1 MNYLEIIGCIVGII
15 YLWLEY
21 KASIYFWPVSIIM
34 PAIYIVV
41 YYNAGLYADFGINI
55 YFMLASI
62 YGWIIWLRGR
72 KISSES
78 EVVEMPITNIDI
90 RKLPVMLAVF
100 LILFVFIAYILIE
113 FTDSNVP
120 WIDSFTTA
128 LSVIALWMLSR
139 KYVEQWLVWVAV
151 DVVSCGLY
159 VYKSLYFTAALYL
172 LYSVIAFAGYRKWK
186 KMMYE

>member
-1 MNYLEIIGCIVGII
+1 MYFLELVGCIVGLV

-34 PAIYIVV
+34 PAIYMVV

-62 YGWIIWLRGR
+62 YGWIMWYKGL
-72 KISSES
+72 KVSSES
-78 EVVEMPITNIDI
+78 SVIEMPVTHLN
-90 RKLPVMLAVF
+90 MSYLAVMA
-100 LILFVFIAYILIE
+100 LVFIVLLITISFILIE
-113 FTDSNVP
+113 YTDSNVP

-139 KYVEQWLVWVAV
+139 KYVEQWLVWIVV
-151 DVVSCGLY
+151 DMVSCGLY
-159 VYKSLYFTAALYL
+159 VYKSLYFTAVLYL
-172 LYSVIAFAGYRKWK
+172 VYSIIAWAGYKKWK
-186 KMMYE
+186 SMMYE

>member
-1 MNYLEIIGCIVGII
+1 MYFLELVGCIVGLV

-62 YGWIIWLRGR
+62 YGWIMWYKGR
-72 KISSES
+72 KVSSES
-78 EVVEMPITNIDI
+78 SVIEMPVTHLN
-90 RKLPVMLAVF
+90 MSYLAVMA
-100 LILFVFIAYILIE
+100 LVFIVLLITISFILIE
-113 FTDSNVP
+113 YTDSNVP

-139 KYVEQWLVWVAV
+139 KYVEQWLVWIVV
-151 DVVSCGLY
+151 DMVSCGLY
-159 VYKSLYFTAALYL
+159 VYKSLYFTAVLYL
-172 LYSVIAFAGYRKWK
+172 VYSIIAWAGYKKWK
-186 KMMYE
+186 SMMYE